1 MGIFSF
7 IEKRVSMAEVEK
19 ELSAIAANAAQ
30 QIYFKKLGLQI
41 AISYIANTISK
52 CEFKVFERG
61 EEVKNELYYMLNV
74 NPNPNQNSSQFLNAL
89 VTRYYRNGEVLVFP
103 DTGRKRL
110 YVADGFSV
118 DEKPFSEN
126 IFSSINIENETL
138 RRKYKASDVFYFKL
152 DDEPV
157 KKLIDGAFEQY
168 STVMQA
174 AIDGFIRRNGKK
186 YKLILDQYKAGDAAF
201 AEIYEK
207 VLKKQLQSFVENA
220 NAVYPQFKGT
230 NLEEFDKAA
239 AGNYGGS
246 ADVIAIRKEM
256 FDVVAQALKIPL
268 SMMYGNITNINDMV
282 NMFLTFTIDPLAD
295 MIGEEI
301 TRKMYP
307 FGEWKKGNY
316 VKCDTSCI
324 SHVDILDVADK
335 VMNLVGSGVVCLD
348 EVRERIDKQPLGND
362 FGKRHFVTRNYATPE
377 EVLDSNEQEP
387 VKNAKNDEANADNSA
402 ELGKNGENYKV
413 GDDNA
418 AKGVNTDEK

>member
-7 IEKRVSMAEVEK
+7 LERRVSTAELQN
-19 ELSAIAANAAQ
+19 ELSIVAQNTAQ
-30 QIYFKKLGLQI
+30 QIYFKELGLQI

-52 CEFKVFERG
+52 CEFKVYEAG
-61 EEVKNELYYMLNV
+61 EEIKNELYYMLNV

-89 VTRYYRNGEVLVFP
+89 ITRYYRNGEALVFP
-103 DTGRKRL
+103 DSRKNRL
-110 YVADGFSV
+110 YVADGFSME
-118 DEKPFSEN
+118 EKPLSEN
-126 IFSSINIENETL
+126 VFSTISIENETL
-138 RRKYKASDVFYFKL
+138 TRKYKASDVFYFRL
-152 DDEPV
+152 DDV
-157 KKLIDGAFEQY
+157 KVKRLIDGAFDQY

-186 YKLILDQYKAGDAAF
+186 YKLNLDQYKAGDPEF
-201 AEIYEK
+201 KKIYES
-207 VLKKQLQSFVENA
+207 VLKKQLETFVKSP
-220 NAVYPQFKGT
+220 NAVYTQFRGQS
-230 NLEEFDKAA
+230 LEEFEKTA
-239 AGNYGGS
+239 AGNYGAS

-307 FGEWKKGNY
+307 YSQWKKGNY
-316 VKCDTSCI
+316 VKVDTSCI

-335 VMNLVGSGVVCLD
+335 VMNLVGSGTVCID

-362 FGKRHFVTRNYATPE
+362 LGKHHFVTRNYATPE
-377 EVLDSNEQEP
+377 EVLSGEKDKAPSEKPENIVHDTNEGD
-387 VKNAKNDEANADNSA
+387 NDNT
-402 ELGKNGENYKV
+402 V
-413 GDDNA
+413 
-418 AKGVNTDEK
+418 KGVNTDEE